1 MRPVHIQT
9 YLRLAREVIQ
19 IAAGDSSAELK
30 YNLIFSSNYS
40 QRLHGI
46 MPLDYY
52 DPDTSYEDDVEGA
65 RADLARMRFGLAS
78 HLLIA
83 QDRAYFRYT
92 DSSVYSQAWVYD
104 DLGKDI
110 WRSDEASAIQ
120 SLFGPS
126 AQLADFSPAELER
139 SEANFR
145 HLANAMPIVVWTAR
159 PDGQLDFGPW
169 EQIFYGEFDGRRKKR
184 VLVKIIGD

>member
-52 DPDTSYEDDVEGA
+52 DPDTSYEDDVEA
-65 RADLARMRFGLAS
+65 YVRALK
-78 HLLIA
+78 
-83 QDRAYFRYT
+83 DRCE
-92 DSSVYSQAWVYD
+92 D
-104 DLGKDI
+104 
-110 WRSDEASAIQ
+110 
-120 SLFGPS
+120 
-126 AQLADFSPAELER
+126 LER
-139 SEANFR
+139 AFPEA
-145 HLANAMPIVVWTAR
+145 
-159 PDGQLDFGPW
+159 
-169 EQIFYGEFDGRRKKR
+169 
-184 VLVKIIGD
+184 